1 MGTIYVVKSSKEA
14 KFVRLHALI
23 ETTGLFFYILEFFQ
37 GLAID
42 LIYANSAF
50 KFCGTKDLNC
60 TFVVLVHS

>member
-50 KFCGTKDLNC
+50 KFCGTEALNC
-60 TFVVLVHS
+60 AFVAFVHS

>member
-14 KFVRLHALI
+14 KFVSLHALI

-42 LIYANSAF
+42 LIMPTQPLS
-50 KFCGTKDLNC
+50 
-60 TFVVLVHS
+60 FVEQKL